1 MFLPAVLA
9 LGMFAAQAPDTV
21 VEKTVQHKWS
31 HNGSVFFSDPAY
43 GHDLEQVRLPVHYSG
58 GDEALYALGI
68 AMALGSCF
76 VFRRYRDVTLK
87 S

>member
-9 LGMFAAQAPDTV
+9 IGMFAAQAPDAV
-21 VEKTVQHKWS
+21 VENTVHHRWS
-31 HNGSVFFSDPAY
+31 NTGSVFFSDPAY

-68 AMALGSCF
+68 ATALGSCF
-76 VFRRYRDVTLK
+76 VFRRYRDVTSK